1 MSHLSLSEQINA
13 ELLAIL
19 IEEEVTYPWDVTAVE
34 GNDPLDV
41 TETPFSLC
49 EGLEATAIEA
59 QAHRFFSSLHQKFPT
74 ASLSSRSNIFD
85 KFASLLPAEHLNRLV
100 ESAENLVNSQLD
112 NFDRLVVC
120 LSQLFPQW
128 SSEDLQVFARPYA
141 YTMRNG
147 QSETTIETEDWQ
159 SLSEIEQIRRS
170 AAIASQI
177 FRDLSSPK

>member
-1 MSHLSLSEQINA
+1 MSHLSLSEQITK

-19 IEEEVTYPWDVTAVE
+19 IEEEDTYPWDVTAVE
-34 GNDPLDV
+34 SHDPLDV

-49 EGLEATAIEA
+49 EGLEATAIAA
-59 QAHRFFSSLHQKFPT
+59 QAHRFFDSLHQKFPT
-74 ASLSSRSNIFD
+74 VSVSPQSNIFD
-85 KFASLLPAEHLNRLV
+85 KFASLLPDEYLNRLV

-112 NFDRLVVC
+112 HLDRLVVC
-120 LSQLFPQW
+120 LSELFPQW

-147 QSETTIETEDWQ
+147 ESKTNIETENWQ
-159 SLSEIEQIRRS
+159 SLSEIEQIRWT

-177 FRDLSSPK
+177 FRDLSSPE

>member
-1 MSHLSLSEQINA
+1 MSHLSLSEQITE

-19 IEEEVTYPWDVTAVE
+19 IEEEDTYPWDVTAVE
-34 GNDPLDV
+34 SHDPLDV

-49 EGLEATAIEA
+49 EGLEATAIAA
-59 QAHRFFSSLHQKFPT
+59 QAHRFFDSLHQKFPT
-74 ASLSSRSNIFD
+74 VSLSSQSKILD

-120 LSQLFPQW
+120 LSSLFPQW

-147 QSETTIETEDWQ
+147 QSKTTIDTEDWQ

-177 FRDLSSPK
+177 FRDLSSPE

>member
-19 IEEEVTYPWDVTAVE
+19 IEEEVTYPWDVTSVE

-74 ASLSSRSNIFD
+74 VSLSSRSNIFD

-120 LSQLFPQW
+120 LSELFPQW
-128 SSEDLQVFARPYA
+128 SPEDLQVFARPYA

-147 QSETTIETEDWQ
+147 QSKTTIDTEDWQ

-177 FRDLSSPK
+177 FRHLSSPE

>member
-41 TETPFSLC
+41 TDTPFSLC

-74 ASLSSRSNIFD
+74 VSVSSRSNIFD

-120 LSQLFPQW
+120 LSELFPQW
-128 SSEDLQVFARPYA
+128 SPEDLQVFARPYA

-147 QSETTIETEDWQ
+147 QSKTTIDTEDWQ

-177 FRDLSSPK
+177 FRHLSSPE

>member
-74 ASLSSRSNIFD
+74 VSLSSRSNIFD

-120 LSQLFPQW
+120 LSELFPQW
-128 SSEDLQVFARPYA
+128 SPEDLQVFARPYA

-147 QSETTIETEDWQ
+147 QSKTTIDTEDWQ

-177 FRDLSSPK
+177 FRHLSSPE

>member
-1 MSHLSLSEQINA
+1 MGYLSLSEQITA

-34 GNDPLDV
+34 SNDPLDV

-59 QAHRFFSSLHQKFPT
+59 QAHRFFSSLQQKFPT
-74 ASLSSRSNIFD
+74 VSVSSRSNIFD
-85 KFASLLPAEHLNRLV
+85 KFASLLPAEYLNRLV

-112 NFDRLVVC
+112 NFERLVVC
-120 LSQLFPQW
+120 LSELFPQW
-128 SSEDLQVFARPYA
+128 SPEDLQVFARPYA

-177 FRDLSSPK
+177 FRDLSSPE

>member
-1 MSHLSLSEQINA
+1 MGHLSLSEQITA

-34 GNDPLDV
+34 SNDPLDV

-74 ASLSSRSNIFD
+74 VSVS
-85 KFASLLPAEHLNRLV
+85 
-100 ESAENLVNSQLD
+100 
-112 NFDRLVVC
+112 FDRLVVC
-120 LSQLFPQW
+120 LSELFPQW
-128 SSEDLQVFARPYA
+128 SPEDLEVFARPYA

-177 FRDLSSPK
+177 FRDLSSPE

>member
-34 GNDPLDV
+34 SHDPLDV

-74 ASLSSRSNIFD
+74 VSLSSRSNIFD

-120 LSQLFPQW
+120 LSELFPQW
-128 SSEDLQVFARPYA
+128 SPEDLQVFARPYA

-147 QSETTIETEDWQ
+147 QSKTTIDTEDWQ

-177 FRDLSSPK
+177 FRDLSSPE

>member
-1 MSHLSLSEQINA
+1 MSDLSLSEQINA

-34 GNDPLDV
+34 SHDPLDV

-59 QAHRFFSSLHQKFPT
+59 QSHRFFSSLHQKFPT
-74 ASLSSRSNIFD
+74 VSLSSRSNIFD

-120 LSQLFPQW
+120 LSELFPQW
-128 SSEDLQVFARPYA
+128 SPEDLQVFARPYA

-147 QSETTIETEDWQ
+147 QSKTTIDTEDWQ

-177 FRDLSSPK
+177 LRDLSSPE

>member
-74 ASLSSRSNIFD
+74 VSVSSRSNIFD

-112 NFDRLVVC
+112 NLDRLVVC
-120 LSQLFPQW
+120 LSDLFPQW
-128 SSEDLQVFARPYA
+128 SPEDLQVFARPYA
-141 YTMRNG
+141 YTMRSG
-147 QSETTIETEDWQ
+147 QSDTNIYTEYWQ
-159 SLSEIEQIRRS
+159 NLSEIEQTRLS

-177 FRDLSSPK
+177 FRDLSSPE

>member
-34 GNDPLDV
+34 SHDPLDV
-41 TETPFSLC
+41 AETPFSLC

-74 ASLSSRSNIFD
+74 VSLSSRSNIFD

-120 LSQLFPQW
+120 LSELFPQW
-128 SSEDLQVFARPYA
+128 SPEDLEVFARPYA

-147 QSETTIETEDWQ
+147 QSKTTIDTEDWQ

-177 FRDLSSPK
+177 FRHLSSPE

>member
-1 MSHLSLSEQINA
+1 MSHLSLSEQITA

-19 IEEEVTYPWDVTAVE
+19 IEEEDTYPWDVTAVDS
-34 GNDPLDV
+34 NDPLDLI
-41 TETPFSLC
+41 ETPFSLC
-49 EGLEATAIEA
+49 DGLEATVLEA
-59 QAHRFFSSLHQKFPT
+59 QAHGFFNSLHQKFPT
-74 ASLSSRSNIFD
+74 VSVSYRSSIFD

-120 LSQLFPQW
+120 LSELFPQW

-147 QSETTIETEDWQ
+147 ESKTNIETENWQ
-159 SLSEIEQIRRS
+159 SLSEIEQIRLS

-177 FRDLSSPK
+177 FRDLSSPE

>member
-74 ASLSSRSNIFD
+74 VSLSSRSNIFD

-120 LSQLFPQW
+120 LSELFPQW
-128 SSEDLQVFARPYA
+128 SPEDLQVFARPYA
-141 YTMRNG
+141 YTMRNA
-147 QSETTIETEDWQ
+147 QSETTIETENWQ
-159 SLSEIEQIRRS
+159 NLSEIEQIRRS

-177 FRDLSSPK
+177 FRDLSSPE

>member
-41 TETPFSLC
+41 TDTPFSLC

-74 ASLSSRSNIFD
+74 VSVSSRSNIFD

-120 LSQLFPQW
+120 LSELFPQW
-128 SSEDLQVFARPYA
+128 SPEDLQVFARPYA

-147 QSETTIETEDWQ
+147 QSKTTIDTEDWQ
-159 SLSEIEQIRRS
+159 SLSEIEHIRRS

-177 FRDLSSPK
+177 FRDLSSPE

>member
-34 GNDPLDV
+34 SHDPLDV

-74 ASLSSRSNIFD
+74 VSLSSRSNIFD

-120 LSQLFPQW
+120 LRELFPQR
-128 SSEDLQVFARPYA
+128 SPEDLQVFARPYA

-147 QSETTIETEDWQ
+147 QSKTTIDTEDWQ

-177 FRDLSSPK
+177 FRHLSSPE

>member
-74 ASLSSRSNIFD
+74 VSVSSRSNIFD
-85 KFASLLPAEHLNRLV
+85 KFASLLPAEHLNSLV

-120 LSQLFPQW
+120 LGELFPQW
-128 SSEDLQVFARPYA
+128 SPEDLQVFARPYA

-147 QSETTIETEDWQ
+147 QSKTTIDTEDWQ

-177 FRDLSSPK
+177 FRDLSSPE

>member
-13 ELLAIL
+13 ELLAVL

-59 QAHRFFSSLHQKFPT
+59 QAQRFFSSLHQKFPT
-74 ASLSSRSNIFD
+74 VSVSSRSNIFD

-120 LSQLFPQW
+120 LSELFPQW
-128 SSEDLQVFARPYA
+128 SPEDLQVFARPYA

-147 QSETTIETEDWQ
+147 QSETTMDTEDWQ

-177 FRDLSSPK
+177 LRHLSSPE

>member
-1 MSHLSLSEQINA
+1 MSHLSLSEQITK

-19 IEEEVTYPWDVTAVE
+19 IEEEDTYPWDVTAVE
-34 GNDPLDV
+34 SHDPLDV

-49 EGLEATAIEA
+49 EGLEATAIAA
-59 QAHRFFSSLHQKFPT
+59 QAHRFFDSLHQKFPT
-74 ASLSSRSNIFD
+74 VSVSPQSNICDKLASLRPD
-85 KFASLLPAEHLNRLV
+85 EYLNRLV

-120 LSQLFPQW
+120 LSELFPQW
-128 SSEDLQVFARPYA
+128 SPEDLQVFARPYA

-147 QSETTIETEDWQ
+147 QSETTMDTEDWQ

>member
-1 MSHLSLSEQINA
+1 MGHLSLSEQITA

-34 GNDPLDV
+34 SNDPLDV

-59 QAHRFFSSLHQKFPT
+59 QA
-74 ASLSSRSNIFD
+74 
-85 KFASLLPAEHLNRLV
+85 
-100 ESAENLVNSQLD
+100 
-112 NFDRLVVC
+112 
-120 LSQLFPQW
+120 
-128 SSEDLQVFARPYA
+128 
-141 YTMRNG
+141 
-147 QSETTIETEDWQ
+147 ETEDWQ

-177 FRDLSSPK
+177 FRDLSSPE

>member
-41 TETPFSLC
+41 TKTPFSLC
-49 EGLEATAIEA
+49 EGLEATGIEA
-59 QAHRFFSSLHQKFPT
+59 QAHRFFSSLHQTFPT
-74 ASLSSRSNIFD
+74 VSLSSQSNILD
-85 KFASLLPAEHLNRLV
+85 KFACLLPAEHLNRLV

-120 LSQLFPQW
+120 LSELFPQW
-128 SSEDLQVFARPYA
+128 SPEDLEVFARPYA

-147 QSETTIETEDWQ
+147 QSKTTIDTEDWQ

-177 FRDLSSPK
+177 FRDLSSPE

>member
-1 MSHLSLSEQINA
+1 MSHLSLSEQITE

-19 IEEEVTYPWDVTAVE
+19 IEEEDTYAWDVTAVE
-34 GNDPLDV
+34 NHDPLDV

-49 EGLEATAIEA
+49 AGLEATALEA

-74 ASLSSRSNIFD
+74 VSLSSRSNIFD

-120 LSQLFPQW
+120 LSELFPQW
-128 SSEDLQVFARPYA
+128 SPEDLQVFARPYA

-147 QSETTIETEDWQ
+147 QSKTTIDTEDWQ

-177 FRDLSSPK
+177 FRHLSSPE

>member
-1 MSHLSLSEQINA
+1 MNHLSLSEQINA

-19 IEEEVTYPWDVTAVE
+19 IEEEDTYPWDVTAVE
-34 GNDPLDV
+34 SHDPLDV

-74 ASLSSRSNIFD
+74 VSISSRPNIFD

-120 LSQLFPQW
+120 LSELFPQW
-128 SSEDLQVFARPYA
+128 SPEDLQVFARPYA

-147 QSETTIETEDWQ
+147 QSETTIDTEDWQ

-177 FRDLSSPK
+177 LRHLSSPE